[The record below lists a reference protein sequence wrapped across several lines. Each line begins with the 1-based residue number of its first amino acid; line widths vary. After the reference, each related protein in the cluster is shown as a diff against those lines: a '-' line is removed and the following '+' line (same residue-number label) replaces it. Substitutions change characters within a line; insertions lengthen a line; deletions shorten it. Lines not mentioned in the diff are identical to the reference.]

1 MMMMMMMVVVT
12 MEHATLKLKYNN
24 LPYGFFVFSLQ
35 NQDTQVVQSD
45 QAIGLSSALL
55 VCWIFVEYIY
65 IYWVFL

>member
-1 MMMMMMMVVVT
+1 MMMMMVT
-12 MEHATLKLKYNN
+12 MEHARLKLKYNN
-24 LPYGFFVFSLQ
+24 LQYVFFVFSLQ

-65 IYWVFL
+65 MYCLFL